1 MAELFLQISVSLDG
15 YIEDER
21 KDIGWMVDDVSFDDM
36 ATATLRSI
44 DGMILG
50 RRAHQLF
57 AKFWPGAGE
66 SEDAT
71 PVLVEQ
77 ARLMNA
83 LPKYVLTHG
92 REPTGWANSIAIRLE
107 DVPRLKREAARPLA
121 LFAGAQAAQA
131 ALAGGVLDEVRLV
144 VYPIVLG
151 GGTPL
156 FADDASRHELS
167 LIDVQRFE
175 SGATF
180 HRYRLR

>member
-15 YIEDER
+15 YIEDPR
-21 KDIGWMVDDVSFDDM
+21 KDIGWMVDDVSFDEM

-44 DGMILG
+44 DGMIFG
-50 RRAHQLF
+50 RRAHELL
-57 AKFWPGAGE
+57 ARFWPGAAE
-66 SEDAT
+66 SKDAT
-71 PVLVEQ
+71 PALIEQ
-77 ARLMNA
+77 ARFMNA

-92 REPTGWANSIAIRLE
+92 EERTGWAHSSAIRLE

-131 ALAGGVLDEVRLV
+131 ALAGGLLDEIRLV

-156 FADDASRHELS
+156 FAAGTPRHQLS
-167 LIDVQRFE
+167 LDDVQRFE

-180 HRYRLR
+180 HRFRFR